1 MKQAGHT
8 LRHPGSAA
16 AETAGRIM
24 GRDNYQHPYTPFNAA
39 AADTAG
45 PSAAAAGRGGHLP
58 PTHPAARSHSAP
70 VPAPLRS
77 VVISTELTQLPPDGG
92 AHGKPE

>member
-70 VPAPLRS
+70 VTAPLRS

>member
-24 GRDNYQHPYTPFNAA
+24 GRNNDQHRYRYTPFAA
-39 AADTAG
+39 AVA
-45 PSAAAAGRGGHLP
+45 AAAAGH
-58 PTHPAARSHSAP
+58 AAAAT
-70 VPAPLRS
+70 VLGTG
-77 VVISTELTQLPPDGG
+77 ISRI
-92 AHGKPE
+92 

>member
-24 GRDNYQHPYTPFNAA
+24 GRNNDQHRYRYTPFAA
-39 AADTAG
+39 AA
-45 PSAAAAGRGGHLP
+45 AA
-58 PTHPAARSHSAP
+58 
-70 VPAPLRS
+70 
-77 VVISTELTQLPPDGG
+77 VI
-92 AHGKPE
+92 